1 MSPKLA
7 PELQDFRN
15 FLWLVWEHLRLPDP
29 TPIQYDISEYLQHG
43 PKRRIIC
50 AFRGVGKSY
59 ATSAYACWRLL
70 LEPDDKI
77 LVVSA
82 SKERSDAFSVFTK
95 RLIWEMPVLQH
106 LKPTEDQRT
115 SNVAFDV
122 GPAKAAHSPSVKSV
136 GITGQMTGS
145 RANIIIAD
153 DIETPSNSETQL
165 KRDKISEL
173 VKEFD
178 SILIPGGEAIY
189 LGTPQIEASLYNAL
203 TERGYQKRVWPSLF
217 PSPAQAEKYAGTL
230 APYIEEKLEED
241 PDLVGKSTDPLR
253 FSDDDLLERQLSYGR
268 TGFALQFQL
277 DTSLSDANRYP
288 LKLSDLVVMD
298 LDPEKAPEKVIWCN
312 DPAKELRDVPNVG
325 LTGDRMYRPYDTEGG
340 WAKYDGIVMSIDPSG
355 RGRDETAYA
364 VVAILSGTLFVLD
377 CGGFDGGFAPEVL
390 RKLAEKSK
398 QYKVNEVIV
407 ESNMGAGAFTEL
419 LKPHYRE
426 VYPVT
431 ISEVW
436 HSKSKE
442 ARILDTL
449 EPVWSNHK
457 LIMDASM
464 VRRDYDSTTHLPPE
478 KAQAYRLMYQAT
490 RIQRVKGALQQDD
503 RLDALSMAVGYW
515 VEQTGITVDEGMAK
529 RKEEALAK
537 ELEAFE
543 VHAFGQTPQRDGSN
557 WLKQG
562 LS

>member
-1 MSPKLA
+1 MAHKMPK
-7 PELQDFRN
+7 ELQDFRN
-15 FLWLVWEHLRLPDP
+15 FLWLVWDHLGLPDP
-29 TPIQYDISEYLQHG
+29 TPVQYDIAEYLQHG
-43 PKRRIIC
+43 PKRRIIS

-70 LEPDDKI
+70 KDPDEKI

-95 RLIWEMPVLQH
+95 RLIWELPELQH
-106 LKPTEDQRT
+106 LRPQDSQRS

-122 GPAKAAHSPSVKSV
+122 GPATAAHSPSVKSV
-136 GITGQMTGS
+136 GVHGQMTGS
-145 RANIIIAD
+145 RSTCIIAD

-165 KRDKISEL
+165 KRDKVSEL

-178 SILIPGGEAIY
+178 SIMIPGSEIIY
-189 LGTPQIEASLYNAL
+189 LGTPQVESSLYNAL
-203 TERGYQKRVWPSLF
+203 TDRGYEKRIWPSRY
-217 PSPAQAEKYAGTL
+217 PDPGQVEKYSGAL
-230 APYIEEKLEED
+230 APYFIEKLDKEPE
-241 PDLVGKSTDPLR
+241 LVGSSTDPKR
-253 FSDDDLLERQLSYGR
+253 FSDEDLAERELSYGS

-277 DTSLSDANRYP
+277 DTTLSDINRYP
-288 LKLSDLVVMD
+288 LKLSDLIVMD
-298 LDPEKAPEKVIWCN
+298 LDKEKAPEKVIWCN
-312 DPAKELRDVPNVG
+312 DPDKELKDIPNVG
-325 LTGDRMYRPYDTEGG
+325 MTGDRMYRPMATEGS
-340 WAKYDGIVMSIDPSG
+340 WVPYDGIVMSIDPSG

-377 CGGFDGGFAPEVL
+377 CGGYDGGFSPEVL

-398 QYKVNEVIV
+398 HYKVNEVIV
-407 ESNMGAGAFTEL
+407 ESNMGGGAFTEL

-442 ARILDTL
+442 VRILDTL
-449 EPVWSNHK
+449 EPAWSNHK

-464 VRRDYDSTTHLPPE
+464 VKRDYDSTAHMPAE
-478 KAQAYRLMYQAT
+478 RAQSYRLMHQAT
-490 RIQRVKGALQQDD
+490 RIQRVKGALRQDD

-515 VEQTGITVDEGMAK
+515 VEQTGMTVDEGMER
-529 RKEEALAK
+529 RKDEAMAK
-537 ELEAFE
+537 ELEAF
-543 VHAFGQTPQRDGSN
+543 HTNAFGITTQTDSSN
-557 WLKQG
+557 WLSQG
-562 LS
+562 L

>member
-1 MSPKLA
+1 MPSKVP
-7 PELQDFRN
+7 PELRDFRN
-15 FLWLVWEHLRLPDP
+15 FLWLVWKHLELPEP
-29 TPIQYDISEYLQHG
+29 TPVQYDISEYLQHG

-95 RLIWEMPVLQH
+95 RLIWEMPELQH
-106 LKPTEDQRT
+106 LKPVDDQRT

-122 GPAKAAHSPSVKSV
+122 GPARAAHSPSVKSV

-153 DIETPSNSETQL
+153 DVETPANSETQL

-178 SILIPGGEAIY
+178 SVVIPGGETIY
-189 LGTPQIEASLYNAL
+189 LGTPQIEASLYNEL
-203 TERGYQKRVWPSLF
+203 TERGYTKRIWPSLY
-217 PSPAQAEKYAGTL
+217 PSPAQVEKYAGTL
-230 APYIEEKLEED
+230 APYIEERLEKDNE
-241 PDLVGKSTDPLR
+241 LVGESTDPTR
-253 FSDDDLLERQLSYGR
+253 FSNDDLMERQLSYGR

-277 DTSLSDANRYP
+277 DTTLSDANRYP
-288 LKLSDLVVMD
+288 LRMADLIVMD
-298 LDPEKAPEKVIWCN
+298 LDNEKAPEKPIWCN
-312 DPAKELRDVPNVG
+312 DPDKELKDVPNVG
-325 LTGDRMYRPYDTEGG
+325 MTGDRMFRPMTTEGS
-340 WAKYDGIVMSIDPSG
+340 WVPYDGIVMSVDPSG

-364 VVAILSGTLFVLD
+364 VVAILSGTLYVLD

-390 RKLAEKSK
+390 TSLAKKSK

-426 VYPVT
+426 IYPVT
-431 ISEVW
+431 INEVW

-464 VRRDYDSTTHLPPE
+464 IRRDYESTAHLPPE
-478 KAQAYRLMYQAT
+478 KAQAYRLMHQAT
-490 RIQRVKGALQQDD
+490 RIQRVKGALRQDD
-503 RLDALSMAVGYW
+503 RLDALAMAVGYW
-515 VEQTGITVDEGMAK
+515 VEQTGITVDEGMER
-529 RKEEALAK
+529 RKDEALRK
-537 ELEAFE
+537 ELEAFQGDSYKA
-543 VHAFGQTPQRDGSN
+543 VTDS
-557 WLKQG
+557 WMYQG
-562 LS
+562 LK